1 VKVAAQL
8 RLPLRTPDEH
18 GEGLHPSPRHGTV
31 LVWQRQAG
39 RQWLKIEPTDPMA
52 KLLAGQ
58 AGQRDSY
65 ISVNE
70 FNSWRMVR
78 LLRSLRAVYV
88 DLDNCPTIEEALARC
103 DDAVLPAPSY
113 AVESGRGVHLYWL
126 IDAAPAQALPVWQ
139 AIQTKLIAALAAD
152 RACAD
157 CTRVLRL
164 VGTKNSRNDA
174 DVVGYVIT
182 GQRWTLRQLA
192 DEVLGFRPK
201 PTASVTSVERAR
213 ASRAVHTATG
223 TFRLWHSRYADL
235 CKVADHWALLRSIP
249 EGHRDTMLFLLG
261 VSLSWFTR
269 SDALPAEI
277 ERVARMY
284 VPSLTSAEVRTYTG
298 PIVRRAVMAAN
309 GVPVEHNGQLV
320 DPRYR
325 FKTDTMRDWLGD
337 LLTPDLEGQLRVLV
351 PRSVLRERKLE
362 EDRERFQV
370 KARAAGVV
378 ERTEYLA
385 QNDQERSKPWE
396 ALGISRAT
404 YFRRKSTTS
413 NS

>member
-1 VKVAAQL
+1 MAAQL
-8 RLPLRTPDEH
+8 RLPLRTPDAH

-31 LVWQRQAG
+31 LIWQRQTG

-52 KLLAGQ
+52 QLLAGQ
-58 AGQRDSY
+58 TGQRDRF

-139 AIQTKLIAALAAD
+139 AIQTRLITALAAD

-174 DVVGYVIT
+174 DVVGYIIT
-182 GQRWTLRQLA
+182 GQRWTLHQLA
-192 DEVLGFRPK
+192 DEVLGFRPPK
-201 PTASVTSVERAR
+201 PAKVTSLDRAR
-213 ASRAVHTATG
+213 SSRAVRAATG
-223 TFRLWHSRYADL
+223 TFQLWHGRYADL
-235 CKVADHWALLRSIP
+235 CRVADHWAFMRGIP
-249 EGHRDTMLFLLG
+249 EGHRDTLLFLLG

-269 SDALPAEI
+269 SDSLGAEI
-277 ERVARMY
+277 SRVARMY
-284 VPSLTSAEVRTYTG
+284 VPSLTEAEVLEYTR

-309 GVPVEHNGQLV
+309 GVPVEYRGDLV

-325 FKTDTMRDWLGD
+325 FRSDTMRDWLGD
-337 LLTPDLEGQLRVLV
+337 LLTPEVETTLRVLV
-351 PRSVLRERKLE
+351 PRSVLRERE
-362 EDRERFQV
+362 IVRQTSRDRV
-370 KARAAGVV
+370 KEGRY
-378 ERTEYLA
+378 EQRRSEYLA
-385 QNDQERSKPWE
+385 QFEDSQNASKPWE

-404 YFRRKSTTS
+404 YFRRKASS
-413 NS
+413 